1 MMSPAARTGNMAM
14 PANAGNAGNASGGGA
29 GNRGARSPFKDAMQ
43 KGVLSG
49 AGLLT
54 H

>member
-1 MMSPAARTGNMAM
+1 M
-14 PANAGNAGNASGGGA
+14 GGGGNGA
-29 GNRGARSPFKDAMQ
+29 GGANRGARSPFKDAMQ